1 MNINLWVSTD
11 ETANWLAENTI
22 LKNFDFNVKELVES
36 DANKPKQFH
45 RIPEA
50 IKRILYLDA
59 VDIIIEINK
68 KPVLAVEISHE
79 AGTGHNAFQRFAR
92 LVAAAE
98 YDIPVAYIYP
108 EAGFIHRSNSDRW
121 DAINPTIFRAL
132 EKVMQIHNSPA
143 LLYYYPSEFDG
154 DYTSVPSHSS
164 KGLIHDDYYLSLPN
178 SKDSEMQ
185 DFFQFVNTILER
197 IINNERELSL
207 INDSLISKRRDW
219 MQEQFILKG
228 GNNKVWS
235 PNTSTI
241 KVSTSSLI
249 KFLMKYSGKSYDFGD
264 LLLSRKYTL
273 IYMVNANLRGDP
285 YPGALSA
292 LDYLNTRIGKNIE
305 DRCMNLV
312 MAWCAL
318 EYDEKNDELI
328 LIDGKSSI
336 NDFMKSVNQVRDKNK
351 CLLSYDDYNELSS
364 KKYNI
369 PRYYM
374 QVNHSCRFTKKKELR
389 VYSVFADA
397 ILFKDGCLWKD
408 G

>member
-1 MNINLWVSTD
+1 MDINLWVSTD

-22 LKNFDFNVKELVES
+22 LNDLEFNVKELVES

-59 VDIIIEINK
+59 VDIIIEVNK

-98 YDIPVAYIYP
+98 YNIPVAYIYP
-108 EAGFIHRSNSDRW
+108 EAGFIHRATSDRW
-121 DAINPTIFRAL
+121 DAINPTVFRAL

-154 DYTSVPSHSS
+154 NYTNAPSSSS
-164 KGLIHDDYYLSLPN
+164 KGLIHDDYYLSLPD

-185 DFFQFVNTILER
+185 EFFQFVNIILER
-197 IINNERELSL
+197 IIDNERELLL
-207 INDSLISKRRDW
+207 INNPLISKRRDW

-228 GNNKVWS
+228 GNDKVWS

-249 KFLMKYSGKSYDFGD
+249 KLLTKYSGRNYDFGD
-264 LLLSRKYTL
+264 LLLSREDTL

-292 LDYLNTRIGKNIE
+292 LDYLNTRIGENIE

-312 MAWCAL
+312 MAWCSL
-318 EYDEKNDELI
+318 EYDEENDELNI
-328 LIDGKSSI
+328 IEGKSSI
-336 NDFMKSVNQVRDKNK
+336 NDFMKSVNQVRDRNK
-351 CLLSYDDYNELSS
+351 CLLSYDDYNDLSS

-397 ILFKDGCLWKD
+397 LLFKDGCLWKD